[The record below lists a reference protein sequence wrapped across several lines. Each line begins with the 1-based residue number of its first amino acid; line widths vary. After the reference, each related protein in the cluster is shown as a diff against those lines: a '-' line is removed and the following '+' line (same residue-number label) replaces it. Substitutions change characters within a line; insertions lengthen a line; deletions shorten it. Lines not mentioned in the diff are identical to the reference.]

1 MDAGAMS
8 VLAVPAAVVAGCIAL
23 YFGFRNALRR
33 AGSESR
39 RRLVARAAV
48 VTWATFTVLTFAI
61 ALAALDALPRWV
73 PAAGLAAA
81 FAVSMAAAQRA
92 RRCTMRR
99 RGFA

>member
-1 MDAGAMS
+1 
-8 VLAVPAAVVAGCIAL
+8 
-23 YFGFRNALRR
+23 
-33 AGSESR
+33 
-39 RRLVARAAV
+39 
-48 VTWATFTVLTFAI
+48 VLTFAI